1 MGPSIAPEMEENF
14 EEGTLKRAKFKDIET
29 HKPGGNR
36 KTKNSVRKV
45 DNRKILSK
53 ATKRSLEK
61 QTNNG
66 RAKLELATPK
76 RSNEEKNHALE

>member
-1 MGPSIAPEMEENF
+1 MVPSIAPEIDENF
-14 EEGTLKRAKFKDIET
+14 EEGTLKRAKFKDIKT
-29 HKPGGNR
+29 HKPRGNR

-45 DNRKILSK
+45 DNSKILSK

-61 QTNNG
+61 QANDG

-76 RSNEEKNHALE
+76 RSNEEKITP